1 MALPAGDPQRRP
13 QFGATS
19 GAKPISIGQRA
30 LTPEMCSGL
39 TRTEAAAVDNGL
51 FMKAP
56 PTDAMVIERSLADS
70 ECFAEIFDRHV
81 SPIHGYLARRTGSE
95 RADALVGE
103 VFRVA
108 FETRHRYDLDRPSA
122 LPWLYGISSNVL
134 RQARRTDRRQDRAAT
149 KLASFRPVD
158 AAPSDAID
166 DLLRQERLNEVI
178 DVVMSLPGAD
188 RETVLLYAW
197 EELTY
202 EQVAEALDIPLGT
215 VRSRLSRARTRIREQ
230 LAASGQEG
238 AEPSERTEWR
248 CRP

>member
-1 MALPAGDPQRRP
+1 M
-13 QFGATS
+13 
-19 GAKPISIGQRA
+19 
-30 LTPEMCSGL
+30 
-39 TRTEAAAVDNGL
+39 DNGP

-56 PTDAMVIERSLADS
+56 LTDSMVIERSLDDS

-81 SPIHGYLARRTGSE
+81 SPIHSYLARRTGTE

-108 FETRHRYDLDRPSA
+108 FETRHRYDLDRPGA
-122 LPWLYGISSNVL
+122 LPWLYGIASNVL
-134 RQARRTDRRQDRAAT
+134 RQARRTDRRQDRVAS
-149 KLASFRPVD
+149 KLASVRPVD
-158 AAPSDAID
+158 TVPGDASD
-166 DLLRQERLNEVI
+166 DLLRKERLSA
-178 DVVMSLPGAD
+178 VMVALLALPEAD

-238 AEPSERTEWR
+238 AEPSERTERR
-248 CRP
+248 CRS